1 MDWEKRMGF
10 KPRVGIG
17 ASHVRKILGS
27 ATSTF
32 FISMLDWLVGWDD
45 GGKGKGKNS
54 QVQKG

>member
-1 MDWEKRMGF
+1 MGF